1 MKLIRYISLTLF
13 LECIFKHILCI
24 CSPTRRLAR
33 VFKEKEKWDKTCVIK
48 ELNCI
53 YLKISISLILLVMFF
68 ANTPF
73 DYSKQSI
80 YPSIAVGYYLWSRS
94 FEILT
99 AFIIDAIDKT
109 KPIEPSSSTLQPR
122 DRIWLALNS
131 YIELILIFA
140 LGYWLMPECWWGE
153 SAPKNMAEAVYF
165 SGVTIT
171 TLGYG
176 DIHPVHCIPQLLT
189 VYEVLCGFSLI
200 VVSFT
205 IYTGLDE
212 YKSEE
217 DKLKEANRK
226 IANRK
231 RTNRTSTKC
240 SAWMR

>member
-1 MKLIRYISLTLF
+1 MKRILYFCSPTLF
-13 LECIFKHILCI
+13 LECIIKLIRHTSLTFL
-24 CSPTRRLAR
+24 LAK
-33 VFKEKEKWDKTCVIK
+33 FIKEKWDKTCVIK
-48 ELNCI
+48 WLNGI
-53 YLKISISLILLVMFF
+53 YLVISILLVLFLEF
-68 ANTPF
+68 CIKTPF
-73 DYSKQSI
+73 DYSKQSTCI
-80 YPSIAVGYYLWSRS
+80 LTVLGGYYLWSRS

-122 DRIWLALNS
+122 DRIKLALSS

-140 LGYWLMPECWWGE
+140 LGYWLMPGCWWGA
-153 SAPKNMAEAVYF
+153 APKSMFEAVYF

-176 DIHPVHCIPQLLT
+176 DISPAHLVPQLLT

-217 DKLKEANRK
+217 DKLKEDK
-226 IANRK
+226 
-231 RTNRTSTKC
+231 
-240 SAWMR
+240 